1 MVKQFTFK
9 NQLLKRKPLQPKN
22 VSVAFFSIEDNDLS
36 VLSFTNVEADV
47 VKSVVKRR
55 KKRRRR

>member
-1 MVKQFTFK
+1 MVKQITFK
-9 NQLLKRKPLQPKN
+9 NQLLRRKPLQPKKR
-22 VSVAFFSIEDNDLS
+22 FCCLFSIEDNDLS